1 MFRQAEI
8 DIEIAIEVSNPDF
21 SVSMPEARL
30 QNKLRGRESAA
41 KRECVSDTAKE
52 QQQPLFR
59 NGCGRSNVVSSQV
72 KPRKLVRE

>member
-8 DIEIAIEVSNPDF
+8 DMEIAVEVSNLDF
-21 SVSMPEARL
+21 TVGTPKTRL

-52 QQQPLFR
+52 QQQSLFR
-59 NGCGRSNVVSSQV
+59 GGCGRSNVVSSQV
-72 KPRKLVRE
+72 RPRKLVRE